1 MTKSQRISERG
12 ADHPWSV
19 PVSLSEVP
27 EIGRHVDLIADAR
40 TRAAIAEL
48 AGLAALPRL
57 EASFDVTL
65 HAGDGLRVT
74 GRVSATVGQICV
86 VTLEPIENEIDEPID
101 LAFMPVAASPSASGG
116 VEDVEITAEDAPEP
130 LLDGT
135 IDLGAL
141 ATEFLFLGIDTY
153 PRKAGAV
160 FETPAAAGDAPAHPF
175 AALSALKSS
184 SGRRRD
190 GS

>member
-1 MTKSQRISERG
+1 MTKSQRIAERG
-12 ADHPWSV
+12 ADHFWSV
-19 PVSLSEVP
+19 PVGLSDVP
-27 EIGRHVDLIADAR
+27 ESGRHLDLIADAR
-40 TRAAIAEL
+40 TRTAIAER

-65 HAGDGLRVT
+65 HARHGLRVT
-74 GRVSATVGQICV
+74 GRLSATVGQTCV

-101 LAFMPVAASPSASGG
+101 LVFMPVAASPSASGG
-116 VEDVEITAEDAPEP
+116 VEELEITAEDAPEP
-130 LLDGT
+130 LIDGT

-141 ATEFLFLGIDTY
+141 ATEFLFLGIDPY

-160 FETPAAAGDAPAHPF
+160 FETPAATGDAPAHPF
-175 AALSALKSS
+175 AALAALKM